1 MAVLAQIAGG
11 NVIGRFAH
19 CGHAVM
25 TGEATDGDACMVEA
39 RGHPGRGAMAI
50 AADFTCRQMID
61 GFTAGPCT
69 IVATA
74 AGADDFKVI
83 DPHRGNP
90 GVGSMAGFTALSGE
104 DVNRRLRAGADRTRF
119 RMTAHTLC
127 RCAGK
132 GTVSVAAVTRYLQMG
147 AFEAVTGGE
156 VIETGSWLSLQRD
169 GWQDNQQQS
178 QQMTAI
184 HQFNPLSIWKDS
196 RLWQRAQ
203 SLLKRPLCGS
213 SWR

>member
-11 NVIGRFAH
+11 NVIDRLAC

-25 TGEATDGDACMVEA
+25 TGEATGGDACVVEA

-50 AADFTCRQMID
+50 AADITCRQMID

-83 DPHRGNP
+83 DPHWRNP

-104 DVNRRLRAGADRTRF
+104 DVVRRLRTGADRTRF
-119 RMTAHTLC
+119 RMATHTLS
-127 RCAGK
+127 RCAVEGS
-132 GTVSVAAVTRYLQMG
+132 VSVAAVTRYLQMG
-147 AFEAVTGGE
+147 AFESVTSGE
-156 VIETGSWLSLQRD
+156 VIETGAWLSLQRD
-169 GWQDNQQQS
+169 GRKQNQQQS
-178 QQMTAI
+178 QQITAI
-184 HQFNPLSIWKDS
+184 HQFNPLSVWKDS
-196 RLWQRAQ
+196 RVWQRAQ
-203 SLLKRPLCGS
+203 SLLKRPL
-213 SWR
+213 